1 MLRTVVYWV
10 GEGQAMDEINR
21 LHKRQLARL
30 LTHLKKTGQLTLELE
45 KDLKRSFGFVFEDV
59 TNLFARHDGEIKN
72 SGNSQE

>member
-1 MLRTVVYWV
+1 MN
-10 GEGQAMDEINR
+10 EINR

-30 LTHLKKTGQLTLELE
+30 LTHLKKTGQLTFELE

-59 TNLFARHDGEIKN
+59 TNLFARHDKEKE